1 MAGSDLTTE
10 LRRSA
15 ERTVESILTAARTDA
30 ERLASKAERRIGDRR
45 RKVMKDKEIE
55 HGAEARVAMAA
66 ARHAAMRAVLLSRTL
81 LVERVLERARAL
93 LPEAAQTEPY
103 LSALGGELTEALRFV
118 DGDGAMVRC
127 SVDLAPAVRE
137 ALRGRPEVTVE
148 AETDVGTGFIVSGD
162 GGSVLVDGRLETRID
177 RLAATLAIEIHA
189 RLQEL

>member
-1 MAGSDLTTE
+1 
-10 LRRSA
+10 
-15 ERTVESILTAARTDA
+15 
-30 ERLASKAERRIGDRR
+30 
-45 RKVMKDKEIE
+45 MKDKEIE